1 MPLLRELI
9 SVSQLAEL
17 LGVDPTQLVGV
28 EVDRST
34 STAQIVLE
42 QHDEEPARV

>member
-1 MPLLRELI
+1 MPLIRELI

-42 QHDEEPARV
+42 EREPEQASA